1 MTKEKNPVGRPR
13 KEFDYELFQKLG
25 EMWCSAEEIASVM
38 DMSVDTLDL
47 RLKDLGYANFTDA
60 YKKYNDIGKTRLR
73 RLQMKAA
80 EELIPSVL
88 IFLGKQYLNQ
98 TDKVE
103 ADYNFSELPKI
114 QVEFVDSNNEQ
125 DLDD

>member
-13 KEFDYELFQKLG
+13 IEIDYEVFKKLC
-25 EMWCSAEEIASVM
+25 ELQCTAEEISSVM

-47 RLKDLGYANFTDA
+47 RLKELGYANFTDA
-60 YKKYNDIGKTRLR
+60 YKKYSDHGKMSVR
-73 RLQMKAA
+73 RWQMKAA
-80 EELIPSVL
+80 ESGNASILIW
-88 IFLGKQYLNQ
+88 LGKQMLGQ

-114 QVEFVDSNNEQ
+114 QVQFVDSNNEQ